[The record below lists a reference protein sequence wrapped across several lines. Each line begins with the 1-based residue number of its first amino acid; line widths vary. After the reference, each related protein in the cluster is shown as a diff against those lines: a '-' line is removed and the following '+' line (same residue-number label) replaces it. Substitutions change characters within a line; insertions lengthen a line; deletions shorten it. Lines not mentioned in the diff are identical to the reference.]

1 MKNSNINH
9 DVIHGLGSNVKMKDS
24 GIEWIGKLPEHW
36 KACRFKDF
44 IKLCTDTS
52 NSINKIGLENIE
64 SGTGRF
70 IETSTK
76 FEGNGVEFKKDSIVY
91 GKLRPYLQKVWM
103 AEFSGNAV
111 GDFFVFNARKNAMP
125 AYIKY
130 VMLSDGFTKV
140 ADRSTSGAKMPR
152 VSSDFIL
159 SLNYCIPSLV
169 DQQRMVTY
177 LDTKLS
183 EIDHQVSLL
192 TSKRDAYLRLKKSII
207 NHAVTRGLDPNVKM
221 KDSGIEWIGEVPK
234 HWEVKRMKELS
245 AIGSGTTPK
254 SGEDKYYENGIHP
267 WLNTSDVQDC
277 VINEAKFSITDKAL
291 NDYSILKYYPIGTIL
306 IAMYGGGT
314 IGNVAL
320 MNISATINQ
329 ACCAIVSNEKLL
341 LPKYLF
347 CYLKC
352 HKKKIISLG
361 FGGTQVNLSQAIIAQ
376 LPVVLPP
383 LPEQRA
389 IATYLDDKC
398 AKIDTIVSNLDK
410 QISRYADLKRSLIDE
425 VITGKRAV

>member
-1 MKNSNINH
+1 MESLRNGTIDYKTIPFLKAKGKYTYFGNQDLLIAKVTPCFENGNIAIARNLLNGIGFGSSEIFVLRPNKE
-9 DVIHGLGSNVKMKDS
+9 VISQYLFYLSQSRDFQD
-24 GIEWIGKLPEHW
+24 
-36 KACRFKDF
+36 KACATMCGVGGLKRISPLFMRTYEFDMP
-44 IKLCTDTS
+44 
-52 NSINKIGLENIE
+52 SIEN
-64 SGTGRF
+64 
-70 IETSTK
+70 
-76 FEGNGVEFKKDSIVY
+76 
-91 GKLRPYLQKVWM
+91 
-103 AEFSGNAV
+103 
-111 GDFFVFNARKNAMP
+111 
-125 AYIKY
+125 
-130 VMLSDGFTKV
+130 
-140 ADRSTSGAKMPR
+140 
-152 VSSDFIL
+152 
-159 SLNYCIPSLV
+159 
-169 DQQRMVTY
+169 QQRKVTY

-207 NHAVTRGLDPNVKM
+207 NHVVTHGLNPNVKM

-254 SGEDKYYENGIHP
+254 SGEDKYYENSIHP

-291 NDYSILKYYPIGTIL
+291 NDYSVLKYYPIGTIL

>member
-1 MKNSNINH
+1 MKKSHIDWCPVIPDHWEEKRIKDIAFLQSGNSITAMDFVEDGKYPVYGGNGLRGYTNTYTNEGDYVLIGRQGALCGNINYA
-9 DVIHGLGSNVKMKDS
+9 HGKFYASEHAVVVYPKKEEITLWLGETLRTANLNRLSMTAAQPGLAVSTLNLQFIPFPPKDER
-24 GIEWIGKLPEHW
+24 IRI
-36 KACRFKDF
+36 
-44 IKLCTDTS
+44 
-52 NSINKIGLENIE
+52 
-64 SGTGRF
+64 
-70 IETSTK
+70 
-76 FEGNGVEFKKDSIVY
+76 
-91 GKLRPYLQKVWM
+91 
-103 AEFSGNAV
+103 
-111 GDFFVFNARKNAMP
+111 
-125 AYIKY
+125 
-130 VMLSDGFTKV
+130 
-140 ADRSTSGAKMPR
+140 AK
-152 VSSDFIL
+152 
-159 SLNYCIPSLV
+159 
-169 DQQRMVTY
+169 Y
-177 LDTKLS
+177 LDKKLS

-207 NHAVTRGLDPNVKM
+207 NHAVTRGLNPNVKM
-221 KDSGIEWIGEVPK
+221 KDSGIEWIGEVPE

-291 NDYSILKYYPIGTIL
+291 NDYSVLKYYPIGTIL

-398 AKIDTIVSNLDK
+398 VKIDTIVSNLDK

>member
-1 MKNSNINH
+1 MKKSHIDWCPVIPDHWEEKRIKDIAFLQSGNSIIAMDIAEEGKYPVYGGNGLRGYTNNYTNDGDYVLIGRQGALCGNINY
-9 DVIHGLGSNVKMKDS
+9 
-24 GIEWIGKLPEHW
+24 
-36 KACRFKDF
+36 A
-44 IKLCTDTS
+44 
-52 NSINKIGLENIE
+52 
-64 SGTGRF
+64 
-70 IETSTK
+70 
-76 FEGNGVEFKKDSIVY
+76 Y
-91 GKLRPYLQKVWM
+91 GKFYATEHAVVVYTKNEEITYWLGETLKAANLNRLSMTAAQPGLAVSTLNIQFIPYPPRKERIRIANYL
-103 AEFSGNAV
+103 AE
-111 GDFFVFNARKNAMP
+111 KC
-125 AYIKY
+125 
-130 VMLSDGFTKV
+130 T
-140 ADRSTSGAKMPR
+140 
-152 VSSDFIL
+152 
-159 SLNYCIPSLV
+159 
-169 DQQRMVTY
+169 
-177 LDTKLS
+177 
-183 EIDHQVSLL
+183 EIDTQVSLL

-207 NHAVTRGLDPNVKM
+207 NHAVIRGLNPNVKM
-221 KDSGIEWIGEVPK
+221 KDSGIEWIGEVPE

-291 NDYSILKYYPIGTIL
+291 NDYSVLKYYPIGTIL

-383 LPEQRA
+383 LPEQHA
-389 IATYLDDKC
+389 LATYLDDKC

>member
-1 MKNSNINH
+1 MIVWKKYRLKDICSYIGSGTTPKSSNSKYYDNGIYNWVNTGDLNNGIVSNSKQQITDSALKDFPTLRFYPKGTIIEAMYGATIGKVGMLGMNATVNQACCAMIVDRNKAIPNFVLYYLLYYKPQLLKESFGGTQPNVNQFKVSNIA
-9 DVIHGLGSNVKMKDS
+9 I
-24 GIEWIGKLPEHW
+24 
-36 KACRFKDF
+36 
-44 IKLCTDTS
+44 T
-52 NSINKIGLENIE
+52 
-64 SGTGRF
+64 
-70 IETSTK
+70 
-76 FEGNGVEFKKDSIVY
+76 
-91 GKLRPYLQKVWM
+91 
-103 AEFSGNAV
+103 
-111 GDFFVFNARKNAMP
+111 
-125 AYIKY
+125 
-130 VMLSDGFTKV
+130 
-140 ADRSTSGAKMPR
+140 
-152 VSSDFIL
+152 
-159 SLNYCIPSLV
+159 IPSREE
-169 DQQRMVTY
+169 QQRMVTY

-207 NHAVTRGLDPNVKM
+207 NHAVTRGLNSNVKM
-221 KDSGIEWIGEVPK
+221 KDSGIEWIGEVPE

-291 NDYSILKYYPIGTIL
+291 NDYSVLKYYPIGTIL

-361 FGGTQVNLSQAIIAQ
+361 FGGTQVNLSQTIIAQ
-376 LPVVLPP
+376 LPVILPP
-383 LPEQRA
+383 LPEQRV

-425 VITGKRAV
+425 IITGKRAV

>member
-1 MKNSNINH
+1 MRLKDITIFSPQYVGDNIDG
-9 DVIHGLGSNVKMKDS
+9 DVSFVPMESLRNGTIDYKTIPFLKAKGKYTYFGNQDLLIAKVTPCFENGNIAIARNLLNGIGFGSSEIFVLRPNKEVISQYLFYLSQSRDFQD
-24 GIEWIGKLPEHW
+24 
-36 KACRFKDF
+36 KACATMCGVGGLKRISPLFMRTYEFDMP
-44 IKLCTDTS
+44 
-52 NSINKIGLENIE
+52 SIEN
-64 SGTGRF
+64 
-70 IETSTK
+70 
-76 FEGNGVEFKKDSIVY
+76 
-91 GKLRPYLQKVWM
+91 
-103 AEFSGNAV
+103 
-111 GDFFVFNARKNAMP
+111 
-125 AYIKY
+125 
-130 VMLSDGFTKV
+130 
-140 ADRSTSGAKMPR
+140 
-152 VSSDFIL
+152 
-159 SLNYCIPSLV
+159 
-169 DQQRMVTY
+169 QQRKVSY

-207 NHAVTRGLDPNVKM
+207 NHVVTHGLNPNVKM

-291 NDYSILKYYPIGTIL
+291 NDYSVLKYYPIGTIL

-341 LPKYLF
+341 FPKYLF

-383 LPEQRA
+383 LPEQHA
-389 IATYLDDKC
+389 LATYLDDKC
-398 AKIDTIVSNLDK
+398 AKIDTILSNLNK
-410 QISRYADLKRSLIDE
+410 QISCYGDLKRSLIDE

>member
-1 MKNSNINH
+1 M
-9 DVIHGLGSNVKMKDS
+9 
-24 GIEWIGKLPEHW
+24 
-36 KACRFKDF
+36 
-44 IKLCTDTS
+44 
-52 NSINKIGLENIE
+52 
-64 SGTGRF
+64 
-70 IETSTK
+70 
-76 FEGNGVEFKKDSIVY
+76 
-91 GKLRPYLQKVWM
+91 
-103 AEFSGNAV
+103 
-111 GDFFVFNARKNAMP
+111 VF
-125 AYIKY
+125 
-130 VMLSDGFTKV
+130 T
-140 ADRSTSGAKMPR
+140 
-152 VSSDFIL
+152 
-159 SLNYCIPSLV
+159 PSLA

-192 TSKRDAYLRLKKSII
+192 TSKRNAYLRLKKSII
-207 NHAVTRGLDPNVKM
+207 NHAVTHGLNPNVKM
-221 KDSGIEWIGEVPK
+221 KDSGIEWIGEVPE

-291 NDYSILKYYPIGTIL
+291 NDYSVLKYYPIGTIL

-376 LPVVLPP
+376 LTVVLPP

>member
-1 MKNSNINH
+1 MRLKDITIFSPQYVGDNIDG
-9 DVIHGLGSNVKMKDS
+9 DVSFVPMESLRNGTIDYKTIPFLKAKGKYTYFGNQDLLIAKVTPCFENGNIAIARNLLNGIGFGSSEIFVLRPNKEVISQYLFYLSQSRDFQD
-24 GIEWIGKLPEHW
+24 
-36 KACRFKDF
+36 KACATMCGVGGLKRISPLFMRTYEFDMP
-44 IKLCTDTS
+44 
-52 NSINKIGLENIE
+52 SIEN
-64 SGTGRF
+64 
-70 IETSTK
+70 
-76 FEGNGVEFKKDSIVY
+76 
-91 GKLRPYLQKVWM
+91 
-103 AEFSGNAV
+103 
-111 GDFFVFNARKNAMP
+111 
-125 AYIKY
+125 
-130 VMLSDGFTKV
+130 
-140 ADRSTSGAKMPR
+140 
-152 VSSDFIL
+152 
-159 SLNYCIPSLV
+159 
-169 DQQRMVTY
+169 QQRMVTY

-183 EIDHQVSLL
+183 EIDHQVFLL

-207 NHAVTRGLDPNVKM
+207 NHAVTRGLNPNVKM
-221 KDSGIEWIGEVPK
+221 KDSGIEWIGEVPE
-234 HWEVKRMKELS
+234 HWKVKRMKELS

-291 NDYSILKYYPIGTIL
+291 NDYSVLKYYPIGTIL

-341 LPKYLF
+341 FPKYLF

-398 AKIDTIVSNLDK
+398 AKIDTVVSNLDK

>member
-1 MKNSNINH
+1 MKKSHIDWCPVIPDHWEEKRIKDIAFLQSGNSITAMDIAEEGKYPVYGGNGLRGYTNNYTNDGDYVLIGRQGALCGNINY
-9 DVIHGLGSNVKMKDS
+9 
-24 GIEWIGKLPEHW
+24 
-36 KACRFKDF
+36 A
-44 IKLCTDTS
+44 
-52 NSINKIGLENIE
+52 
-64 SGTGRF
+64 
-70 IETSTK
+70 
-76 FEGNGVEFKKDSIVY
+76 Y
-91 GKLRPYLQKVWM
+91 GKFYATEHAVVVYTKNEEITYWLGETLKAANLNRLSMTAAQPGLAVSTLNIQFIPYPPRKERIRIANYL
-103 AEFSGNAV
+103 AE
-111 GDFFVFNARKNAMP
+111 KC
-125 AYIKY
+125 
-130 VMLSDGFTKV
+130 T
-140 ADRSTSGAKMPR
+140 
-152 VSSDFIL
+152 
-159 SLNYCIPSLV
+159 
-169 DQQRMVTY
+169 
-177 LDTKLS
+177 
-183 EIDHQVSLL
+183 EIDTQVSLL

-207 NHAVTRGLDPNVKM
+207 NHAVTRGLNPNVKM
-221 KDSGIEWIGEVPK
+221 KDSGIEWIGEVPE

-291 NDYSILKYYPIGTIL
+291 NDYSVLKYYPIGTIL

-361 FGGTQVNLSQAIIAQ
+361 FGGTQVNLSQAIIAH

-410 QISRYADLKRSLIDE
+410 QISCYADLKRSLIDE

>member
-1 MKNSNINH
+1 MCLYYLLYYKPQLLKESFGGTQPNVNQFKVSNIA
-9 DVIHGLGSNVKMKDS
+9 I
-24 GIEWIGKLPEHW
+24 
-36 KACRFKDF
+36 
-44 IKLCTDTS
+44 T
-52 NSINKIGLENIE
+52 
-64 SGTGRF
+64 
-70 IETSTK
+70 
-76 FEGNGVEFKKDSIVY
+76 
-91 GKLRPYLQKVWM
+91 
-103 AEFSGNAV
+103 
-111 GDFFVFNARKNAMP
+111 
-125 AYIKY
+125 
-130 VMLSDGFTKV
+130 
-140 ADRSTSGAKMPR
+140 
-152 VSSDFIL
+152 
-159 SLNYCIPSLV
+159 IPSREE
-169 DQQRMVTY
+169 QQRMVTY

-192 TSKRDAYLRLKKSII
+192 TSKRDAYLRLKESII
-207 NHAVTRGLDPNVKM
+207 NHAVTRGLNSNVKM
-221 KDSGIEWIGEVPK
+221 KDSGIEWIGEVPE

-291 NDYSILKYYPIGTIL
+291 NDYSVLKYYPIGTIL

-361 FGGTQVNLSQAIIAQ
+361 FGGTQVNLSQTIIAQ
-376 LPVVLPP
+376 LSVILPP
-383 LPEQRA
+383 LPEQRV

-398 AKIDTIVSNLDK
+398 AKIDTIVSNHDK

-425 VITGKRAV
+425 IITGKRAV